1 MFKDAKMTD
10 HNSCFRRSE
19 AIMALYSEGKYL
31 DALRV
36 NEQIALEFPDEAAI
50 TSLWRICL
58 LSRADRVDDALKAMS
73 GGLGNGLWWSEEQLR
88 SEEDLAPL

>member
-1 MFKDAKMTD
+1 MTD
-10 HNSCFRRSE
+10 HKSFFRRSE
-19 AIMALYSEGKYL
+19 AMMALYSEGKYL

-36 NEQIALEFPDEAAI
+36 NEQIALDFPDEAAT

-73 GGLGNGLWWSEEQLR
+73 DGLGNGLWWSEEQLR